1 MTGDT
6 FAMSQEIIE
15 LQTRVAELSVALE
28 RVTEQR
34 DNAMDAAESLHQELE
49 ACRDRIKSLGGQ
61 LDRLRIHIQQG
72 IELWSLS
79 ASTPISSVNYATV
92 KSDST
97 RNASQAVYVIQTHQP
112 G

>member
-1 MTGDT
+1 MGVHHIMTGDT

-34 DNAMDAAESLHQELE
+34 DNALDAAESLHKEVD
-49 ACRDRIKSLGGQ
+49 ACRDRIKILGGQ

-72 IELWSLS
+72 VEL
-79 ASTPISSVNYATV
+79 
-92 KSDST
+92 
-97 RNASQAVYVIQTHQP
+97 
-112 G
+112 